1 MVKNE
6 TTVLQPTPVRRL
18 ASRFSDT
25 ASDKRRSDLEDR
37 ITKAVCH
44 AKSHPGKVVTR
55 QEYIRELRIY
65 ANR

>member
-6 TTVLQPTPVRRL
+6 ATVLQPTPVRRL

-25 ASDKRRSDLEDR
+25 ASDKRRSGLEDR

-44 AKSHPGKVVTR
+44 AKSHPGTC
-55 QEYIRELRIY
+55 Y
-65 ANR
+65 